1 MYLMN
6 AKTPRRQV
14 ELETEPGAV
23 AWRLGV
29 LAFMAMC
36 SISLVARPPAQVADD
51 AIEGVQ
57 VAALDQPRVYMEVYR
72 TANGKPLMTKG
83 EGATSA
89 IEAFLDTG
97 ASGVVLSTDTSGKLG
112 IKDDKTRDGKPIV
125 FEDTGVAG
133 SEKFGVT
140 GPLFA
145 ALAPYPNG
153 EQPGDFAKPI
163 GPIRMQTRPEAGIL
177 AMIAPGMD
185 IAGMP
190 MMAGK
195 VVVIDPSPLAKF
207 DKLKTI
213 VLLPGDRNIPKTRR
227 HVPLTY
233 VSFAAYTRIS
243 PQGASGPN
251 MGGNPMIGP

>member
-1 MYLMN
+1 MNQLN
-6 AKTPRRQV
+6 AKRPGTQ
-14 ELETEPGAV
+14 ETLATDAQRAQRGERKTAFFFPSV
-23 AWRLGV
+23 CSVPLWPMVWSSFPLRLGA
-29 LAFMAMC
+29 LALIAVTT
-36 SISLVARPPAQVADD
+36 IALNAAAPPKTVVDD

-140 GPLFA
+140 EPLFA

-153 EQPGDFAKPI
+153 EQPGDFAKPM
-163 GPIRMQTRPEAGIL
+163 GPIRMQTRPEAGI
-177 AMIAPGMD
+177 
-185 IAGMP
+185 
-190 MMAGK
+190 
-195 VVVIDPSPLAKF
+195 
-207 DKLKTI
+207 
-213 VLLPGDRNIPKTRR
+213 
-227 HVPLTY
+227 
-233 VSFAAYTRIS
+233 
-243 PQGASGPN
+243 
-251 MGGNPMIGP
+251 